1 MQEEMYRMNRLISF
15 LVYVRISHVRKLFNS
30 TPAKEEE
37 KGFTEAEENTLDTI
51 MQGLDL
57 DSDGE
62 TEIDGN
68 IDLDAIGQEIN
79 LGSDDDVNL
88 DGVETHDFSA
98 EFGV

>member
-1 MQEEMYRMNRLISF
+1 MLELAMLESSLTA
-15 LVYVRISHVRKLFNS
+15 

-79 LGSDDDVNL
+79 LGSDDDVDL

>member
-1 MQEEMYRMNRLISF
+1 MLELAMLESSLTA
-15 LVYVRISHVRKLFNS
+15 

-37 KGFTEAEENTLDTI
+37 KGLTEAEENTLDTI

-62 TEIDGN
+62 TEVDGN

-79 LGSDDDVNL
+79 LGSDDDVDL

>member
-1 MQEEMYRMNRLISF
+1 MLESSLTA
-15 LVYVRISHVRKLFNS
+15 

-62 TEIDGN
+62 LVVRGGGGGFCRVI
-68 IDLDAIGQEIN
+68 
-79 LGSDDDVNL
+79 
-88 DGVETHDFSA
+88 FK
-98 EFGV
+98 

>member
-1 MQEEMYRMNRLISF
+1 MLESSLTA
-15 LVYVRISHVRKLFNS
+15 

-37 KGFTEAEENTLDTI
+37 KGLTEAEENTLDTI

-62 TEIDGN
+62 TEVDGN